1 MKIGTQN
8 SWYVDHI
15 GIHIGD
21 EADLFFSGL
30 KNLALPS
37 VGVVE
42 VDCVERLDVWGR
54 QLKLQLKVPL
64 YFRDILLTFTILLV
78 SVLTQFVSV
87 VSQGN

>member
-1 MKIGTQN
+1 
-8 SWYVDHI
+8 
-15 GIHIGD
+15 
-21 EADLFFSGL
+21 
-30 KNLALPS
+30 LPS